1 VNSSDTRNNS
11 PALATDAK
19 ILEVTRTQLISAP
32 PARVM
37 QLFFSEADLKGWWQ
51 VTRAFAVPRPLGM
64 YAIEWETTD
73 FKDDILGRLGGSFHG
88 RVIDFR
94 PHTSFFLAEA
104 YWQPPDGDPIGPMAL
119 DVQCRPHGNGRQTM
133 LTVKQSGEGEGPR
146 WERYFQI
153 MNRGWEGALE
163 EMKQYIEK
171 EIERTKLSRES
182 RT

>member
-1 VNSSDTRNNS
+1 MSSSDTRNNS

-37 QLFFSEADLKGWWQ
+37 QLFFTEADLKGWWQ

-73 FKDDILGRLGGSFHG
+73 FKDEILGRLGGSFHG

-133 LTVKQSGEGEGPR
+133 LTVKQSAEGQGPR

-163 EMKQYIEK
+163 EMKQYIER